1 MSENLSD
8 SDNKQGWQSN
18 ATLQHFK
25 EFKFKCEN
33 DMKSFIMNLIHVETP
48 NKINMEVRP
57 NEKDKS
63 VEIILVHNSSS
74 ITKLK
79 KAIKLIEEIYKDFF

>member
-8 SDNKQGWQSN
+8 SSNKQGWQSN

-25 EFKFKCEN
+25 EFKFNCEN
-33 DMKSFIMNLIHVETP
+33 DMKSFIMRLLHIETP

-57 NEKDKS
+57 NEKERK
-63 VEIILVHNSSS
+63 VEIILVHNSKS
-74 ITKLK
+74 INKLK
-79 KAIKLIEEIYKDFF
+79 NTIKSIEEIYREFI